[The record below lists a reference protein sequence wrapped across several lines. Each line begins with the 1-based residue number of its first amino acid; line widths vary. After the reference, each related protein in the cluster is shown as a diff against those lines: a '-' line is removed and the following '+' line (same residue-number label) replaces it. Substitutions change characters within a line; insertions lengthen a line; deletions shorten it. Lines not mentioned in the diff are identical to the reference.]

1 VRVKLLPFELDM
13 VRVVTRALV
22 PPNALDGTTV
32 LHDAGVV
39 YDREL
44 ESAPW
49 HVALALR
56 ASLWLA
62 WLSPAWM
69 MARPRS
75 FGGVDEAT
83 RVLLLER
90 LLKHRFYVVRMATA
104 LLKLTLCMAALGD
117 PAVLRAL
124 AAYDLGDTQARRVS

>member
-22 PPNALDGTTV
+22 PADALDGTTV
-32 LHDAGVV
+32 LHDAGER
-39 YDREL
+39 YDCEL
-44 ESAPW
+44 ATSPW

-56 ASLWLA
+56 ASLWMA

-69 MARPRS
+69 LGRPRS

-90 LLKHRFYVVRMATA
+90 LLKHRFYVVRMATS

-124 AAYDLGDTQARRVS
+124 AAYDLGDAQARRAS